1 MSDDRILLATQKKKI
16 ADKAHDGN
24 VIGTNMG
31 ADSDTDVSEAGDALL
46 ANSDSIDDKIKER
59 DDAEAAA
66 IQLTGELNDLEDD
79 WDHLYKDAAEA
90 AEKGHPND
98 APVWQGFGF
107 LLADVE
113 PTDRPLPPK
122 VTGLQVTQGDEANE
136 GDLIWDP
143 LPQAD
148 IDGFF
153 IEINATDPIDPG
165 EWDSARPR
173 SVSKSKATITG
184 LTTGQKYWVRII
196 AFIGRGEG
204 PPSDPV
210 SFIAP

>member
-1 MSDDRILLATQKKKI
+1 MADDRILLATQKKKI

-24 VIGTNMG
+24 VIGTNMA
-31 ADSDTDVSEAGDALL
+31 ADSNVDVSAAGDNLL
-46 ANSDSIDDKIKER
+46 VNSDDIDQKIKDR
-59 DDAEAAA
+59 DDAEAEA
-66 IQLTGELNDLEDD
+66 IQLTGELNDLEDN
-79 WDHLYKDAAEA
+79 WDDLYKEAARE
-90 AEKGHPND
+90 AEKGHPNN

-107 LLADVE
+107 QLADVE

-122 VTGLQVTQGDEANE
+122 VTGLQVTQGDAASQ
-136 GDLIWDP
+136 GDLVWDP

-153 IEINATDPIDPG
+153 IEINTTDPIDPG

-196 AFIGRGEG
+196 AFIGDGEG
-204 PPSDPV
+204 PPSDPK

>member
-46 ANSDSIDDKIKER
+46 ANSDAIDDKIKER

-107 LLADVE
+107 LLADVA
-113 PTDRPLPPK
+113 PTDRPVPPK
-122 VTGLQVTQGDEANE
+122 VTGLQVTQGDAANE
-136 GDLIWDP
+136 GDLVWDP

-204 PPSDPV
+204 PHSDPV